1 MEINMRRD
9 IKKGMKKAAIG
20 IMAATMLTVMAAPVS
35 VLPVSAATVTRGS
48 YDFSNMVV
56 RRVWFNTNDPVFLI
70 DDYERVWLDNNVNVL
85 ATGNATDAKTTSN
98 LMAPMKN
105 MFAYIGADYKEN
117 GDNITITMND
127 TTVKLKIGS
136 SDVEINGKVTSGA
149 LTDEQIPAKV
159 NVKEKY
165 ADYNTFLTE
174 DYNVVYLPVAYVLN
188 IFGADMY
195 KDGKMSDSFYAAVPV
210 MKTES
215 VPSYET
221 SSKGYGMRYDALLEG
236 TLDVTTSVAD
246 LIVALQNEDG
256 GFQVLPDNYE
266 MSQKE
271 TGLGSM
277 KDVSS
282 VYNGA
287 TTAELKY
294 LAKYITANKPEDSK
308 YQDAFVKGIKYLLTT
323 QRDNGGWS
331 MNPGSGSGFNANIEV
346 GNKAMTEVLTLLSDI
361 AILNNQ
367 DYVFARKAMNVD
379 EIKSAVEKGNDFIV
393 KSQISNNNKK
403 SGWATQYDK
412 SGNVT
417 MGHTYE
423 RESVSSYTTKD
434 VIDYLMTIHNPSQDI
449 KDAVESAYSWLK
461 DVKIADKEQKVVKDT
476 SMNNGFD
483 VYLVDG
489 SGTWA
494 SNYVYDKATDSY
506 RPLYSDVDPTRA
518 DQKYVNV
525 YELYNLDGNSVG
537 NNKINNKD
545 LILYSTRTTVS
556 YYDNNLADELIAT
569 GYDEWK
575 SYLANGFPE
584 IPKDPADSPDNN
596 GGSDNGNNADNSQ
609 NKDTPQTPSESG
621 NAEVSDNNT
630 KTGDKAP
637 VGLLAAVLAVSG
649 LLAGISVY
657 AVRESKKRGLIKDR
671 KSVV

>member
-20 IMAATMLTVMAAPVS
+20 IVAATMLTVMAAPVS

-331 MNPGSGSGFNANIEV
+331 MNPGSESGFNANIEV

-649 LLAGISVY
+649 GLACISVY
-657 AVRESKKRGLIKDR
+657 AVRESKKRGLIK
-671 KSVV
+671 K

>member
-1 MEINMRRD
+1 MRRD

-20 IMAATMLTVMAAPVS
+20 IVAATMLTVMAAPVS

-98 LMAPMKN
+98 LMAPKKN

-331 MNPGSGSGFNANIEV
+331 MNPGSESGFNANIEV

-649 LLAGISVY
+649 GLACISVY
-657 AVRESKKRGLIKDR
+657 AVRESKKRGLIK
-671 KSVV
+671 K

>member
-1 MEINMRRD
+1 MRRD

-20 IMAATMLTVMAAPVS
+20 IVAATMLTVMAAPVS

-105 MFAYIGADYKEN
+105 MFAYIGADYKED

-136 SDVEINGKVTSGA
+136 LDVEINGKVTSGA

-221 SSKGYGMRYDALLEG
+221 SSKGYGMRYDALLDG

-246 LIVALQNEDG
+246 LIVSLQNEDG

-266 MSQKE
+266 MSQQE

-282 VYNGA
+282 IYNGA

-308 YQDAFVKGIKYLLTT
+308 YQDAFVKGIKYLITT
-323 QRDNGGWS
+323 QHDNGGWS
-331 MNPGSGSGFNANIEV
+331 MNPGNGRGFNANIEV
-346 GNKAMTEVLTLLSDI
+346 GNKAMTEVLTRLSDI

-379 EIKSAVEKGNDFIV
+379 EIKSAVQKGNDFIV

-412 SGNVT
+412 AGNVT

-423 RESVSSYTTKD
+423 RESVSSYTKKD
-434 VIDYLMTIHNPSQDI
+434 VIDYLMTIYNPSQDI

-461 DVKIADKEQKVVKDT
+461 DVKIADKEQEVVKDT

-525 YELYNLDGNSVG
+525 YELYSLDGNSVG

-556 YYDNNLADELIAT
+556 YYDNNLAEELIAT

-609 NKDTPQTPSESG
+609 NKNTPQTPSESG

-649 LLAGISVY
+649 GLAGISVY
-657 AVRESKKRGLIKDR
+657 AVRESKKRSLIK
-671 KSVV
+671 K

>member
-1 MEINMRRD
+1 MRRD

-20 IMAATMLTVMAAPVS
+20 IVAATMLTVMAAPVS

-323 QRDNGGWS
+323 QHDNGGWS
-331 MNPGSGSGFNANIEV
+331 MNPGSESGFNANIEV

-609 NKDTPQTPSESG
+609 NKDTSQSPSESG

-649 LLAGISVY
+649 GLAGISVY
-657 AVRESKKRGLIKDR
+657 AVRESKKKA
-671 KSVV
+671 

>member
-1 MEINMRRD
+1 MRRD

-20 IMAATMLTVMAAPVS
+20 IVAATMLTVMAAPVS

-266 MSQKE
+266 RSQKE

-287 TTAELKY
+287 TTSELKY

-323 QRDNGGWS
+323 QHDNGGWS
-331 MNPGSGSGFNANIEV
+331 MNPGSESGFNANIEV

-412 SGNVT
+412 FGNVT

-609 NKDTPQTPSESG
+609 NKDTPHTPSESG

-649 LLAGISVY
+649 GLACISVY
-657 AVRESKKRGLIKDR
+657 AVRESKKRGLIK
-671 KSVV
+671 K

>member
-1 MEINMRRD
+1 MRRD

-20 IMAATMLTVMAAPVS
+20 IVAATMLTVMAAPVS

-323 QRDNGGWS
+323 QHDNGGWS

-379 EIKSAVEKGNDFIV
+379 EIKSAVEKGNDFII

-649 LLAGISVY
+649 GLACISVY
-657 AVRESKKRGLIKDR
+657 AVRESKKRGLIK
-671 KSVV
+671 K

>member
-1 MEINMRRD
+1 
-9 IKKGMKKAAIG
+9 MKKAAIG
-20 IMAATMLTVMAAPVS
+20 IVAATMLTVMAAPVS

-236 TLDVTTSVAD
+236 TLDGTTSVAD

-331 MNPGSGSGFNANIEV
+331 MNPGSESGFNANIEV

-649 LLAGISVY
+649 GLAGISVY
-657 AVRESKKRGLIKDR
+657 AVKESKKRGLIK
-671 KSVV
+671 K

>member
-1 MEINMRRD
+1 MRRD

-20 IMAATMLTVMAAPVS
+20 IVAATMLTVMAAPVS

-136 SDVEINGKVTSGA
+136 SEVEINGKVTSGA

-323 QRDNGGWS
+323 QHDNGGWS
-331 MNPGSGSGFNANIEV
+331 MNPGSESGFNANIEV

-649 LLAGISVY
+649 GLVCISVY
-657 AVRESKKRGLIKDR
+657 AVRESKKRGLIK
-671 KSVV
+671 K

>member
-1 MEINMRRD
+1 MRRD

-20 IMAATMLTVMAAPVS
+20 IVAATMLTVMAAPVS

-165 ADYNTFLTE
+165 ADFNTFLTE

-236 TLDVTTSVAD
+236 TLDVNTSVAD

-287 TTAELKY
+287 TTSELKY

-323 QRDNGGWS
+323 QHDNGGWS

-346 GNKAMTEVLTLLSDI
+346 GNKAMTEVITLLSDI

-649 LLAGISVY
+649 GLAGISVY
-657 AVRESKKRGLIKDR
+657 AVRESKKRGLIK
-671 KSVV
+671 K

>member
-1 MEINMRRD
+1 MRRD

-287 TTAELKY
+287 TTSELKY

-323 QRDNGGWS
+323 QHDNGGWS

-483 VYLVDG
+483 VYFVDG

-649 LLAGISVY
+649 GLAGISVY
-657 AVRESKKRGLIKDR
+657 AVRESKKRSLIK
-671 KSVV
+671 K

>member
-1 MEINMRRD
+1 MRRD

-20 IMAATMLTVMAAPVS
+20 IVAATMLTVMAAPVS

-331 MNPGSGSGFNANIEV
+331 MNPGSESGFNANIEV

-584 IPKDPADSPDNN
+584 IPKDPVDSPDNN

-609 NKDTPQTPSESG
+609 NKDTPQSPSESG

-649 LLAGISVY
+649 GLAGISVY
-657 AVRESKKRGLIKDR
+657 AVRESKKRGLIK
-671 KSVV
+671 K

>member
-1 MEINMRRD
+1 MRRD

-20 IMAATMLTVMAAPVS
+20 IVAATMLTVMAAPVS

-136 SDVEINGKVTSGA
+136 LDVEINGKVTSGA

-287 TTAELKY
+287 TTSELKY

-461 DVKIADKEQKVVKDT
+461 DVKIADKEQEVVKDT

-630 KTGDKAP
+630 RTGDKAP

-649 LLAGISVY
+649 GLAGISVY
-657 AVRESKKRGLIKDR
+657 AVRESKKRGLIK
-671 KSVV
+671 K

>member
-1 MEINMRRD
+1 MRRD

-20 IMAATMLTVMAAPVS
+20 IVAATMLTVMAAPVS

-287 TTAELKY
+287 TTSELKY

-331 MNPGSGSGFNANIEV
+331 MNPGSESGFNANIEV

-483 VYLVDG
+483 VYLVGG

-649 LLAGISVY
+649 GLAGISVY
-657 AVRESKKRGLIKDR
+657 AVRESKKRGLIK
-671 KSVV
+671 K

>member
-1 MEINMRRD
+1 MRRD

-20 IMAATMLTVMAAPVS
+20 IVAATMLTVMAAPVS

-266 MSQKE
+266 MSQKK

-287 TTAELKY
+287 TTSELKY

-323 QRDNGGWS
+323 QHDNGGWS

-393 KSQISNNNKK
+393 KSQINNNNKK

-649 LLAGISVY
+649 GLACISVY
-657 AVRESKKRGLIKDR
+657 AVRESKKRGLIK
-671 KSVV
+671 K

>member
-1 MEINMRRD
+1 MRRD

-20 IMAATMLTVMAAPVS
+20 IVAATMLTVMAAPVS
-35 VLPVSAATVTRGS
+35 VLSVSAATVTRGS

-308 YQDAFVKGIKYLLTT
+308 YQDAFVKGIKYILTT
-323 QRDNGGWS
+323 QHDNGGWS

-649 LLAGISVY
+649 GLAGISVY
-657 AVRESKKRGLIKDR
+657 AVRESKKRGLIK
-671 KSVV
+671 K

>member
-1 MEINMRRD
+1 MRRD

-20 IMAATMLTVMAAPVS
+20 IVAATMLTVMAAPVS

-105 MFAYIGADYKEN
+105 MFAYIGADYTEN

-282 VYNGA
+282 VFNGA
-287 TTAELKY
+287 TTSELKY

-323 QRDNGGWS
+323 QHDNGGWS

-393 KSQISNNNKK
+393 KSQISNNNRK

-649 LLAGISVY
+649 GLACISVY
-657 AVRESKKRGLIKDR
+657 AVRESKKRGLIK
-671 KSVV
+671 K

>member
-1 MEINMRRD
+1 MRRD

-20 IMAATMLTVMAAPVS
+20 IVAATMLTVMAAPVS

-256 GFQVLPDNYE
+256 GFQVLPDNF
-266 MSQKE
+266 
-271 TGLGSM
+271 
-277 KDVSS
+277 
-282 VYNGA
+282 
-287 TTAELKY
+287 ELF
-294 LAKYITANKPEDSK
+294 
-308 YQDAFVKGIKYLLTT
+308 QDFKKNVFHNTSPPAPGRSLFRFPRPLLCH
-323 QRDNGGWS
+323 S
-331 MNPGSGSGFNANIEV
+331 
-346 GNKAMTEVLTLLSDI
+346 
-361 AILNNQ
+361 
-367 DYVFARKAMNVD
+367 
-379 EIKSAVEKGNDFIV
+379 
-393 KSQISNNNKK
+393 
-403 SGWATQYDK
+403 
-412 SGNVT
+412 
-417 MGHTYE
+417 
-423 RESVSSYTTKD
+423 
-434 VIDYLMTIHNPSQDI
+434 
-449 KDAVESAYSWLK
+449 
-461 DVKIADKEQKVVKDT
+461 
-476 SMNNGFD
+476 
-483 VYLVDG
+483 
-489 SGTWA
+489 A
-494 SNYVYDKATDSY
+494 SNAPESLGASLLV
-506 RPLYSDVDPTRA
+506 
-518 DQKYVNV
+518 
-525 YELYNLDGNSVG
+525 SV
-537 NNKINNKD
+537 
-545 LILYSTRTTVS
+545 
-556 YYDNNLADELIAT
+556 
-569 GYDEWK
+569 
-575 SYLANGFPE
+575 
-584 IPKDPADSPDNN
+584 
-596 GGSDNGNNADNSQ
+596 
-609 NKDTPQTPSESG
+609 
-621 NAEVSDNNT
+621 
-630 KTGDKAP
+630 
-637 VGLLAAVLAVSG
+637 
-649 LLAGISVY
+649 
-657 AVRESKKRGLIKDR
+657 
-671 KSVV
+671 

>member
-165 ADYNTFLTE
+165 ADFNTFLTE

-331 MNPGSGSGFNANIEV
+331 MNPGSESGFNANIEV

-649 LLAGISVY
+649 GLACISVY
-657 AVRESKKRGLIKDR
+657 AVRESKKRGLIK
-671 KSVV
+671 K

>member
-1 MEINMRRD
+1 MRRD

-20 IMAATMLTVMAAPVS
+20 IVAATMLTVMAAPVS

-256 GFQVLPDNYE
+256 GVQVLPDNYE

-287 TTAELKY
+287 TTSELKY

-323 QRDNGGWS
+323 QHDNGGWS
-331 MNPGSGSGFNANIEV
+331 MNPGSGIGFNANIEV

-596 GGSDNGNNADNSQ
+596 GGSDSGNNADNSQ
-609 NKDTPQTPSESG
+609 NKDTPQSPSESG

-649 LLAGISVY
+649 GLAGISVY
-657 AVRESKKRGLIKDR
+657 AVRESKKRGLIK
-671 KSVV
+671 K

>member
-1 MEINMRRD
+1 MRRD

-20 IMAATMLTVMAAPVS
+20 IVAATMLTVMAAPVS

-215 VPSYET
+215 VPSYEI

-323 QRDNGGWS
+323 QHDNGGWS
-331 MNPGSGSGFNANIEV
+331 MNPGSESGFNANIEV

-596 GGSDNGNNADNSQ
+596 GGSDSGNNADNSQ

-657 AVRESKKRGLIKDR
+657 AVRESKKRGLIK
-671 KSVV
+671 K

>member
-20 IMAATMLTVMAAPVS
+20 IVAATMLTVMAAPVS

-136 SDVEINGKVTSGA
+136 LDVEINGKVTSGA

-287 TTAELKY
+287 TTSELKY

-323 QRDNGGWS
+323 QHNNGGWS

-649 LLAGISVY
+649 GLAGISVY
-657 AVRESKKRGLIKDR
+657 AVRESKKRSLIK
-671 KSVV
+671 K

>member
-1 MEINMRRD
+1 MRRD

-20 IMAATMLTVMAAPVS
+20 IVAATMLTVMAAPVS

-105 MFAYIGADYKEN
+105 MFAYIGADYTEN

-287 TTAELKY
+287 TTSELKY

-434 VIDYLMTIHNPSQDI
+434 VIDYLMTIQNPSQDI

-461 DVKIADKEQKVVKDT
+461 DVKIADKEQEVVKDT

-649 LLAGISVY
+649 GLAGISVY
-657 AVRESKKRGLIKDR
+657 AVRESKKRGLIK
-671 KSVV
+671 K

>member
-1 MEINMRRD
+1 MRRD

-20 IMAATMLTVMAAPVS
+20 IVAATMLTVMAAPVS

-287 TTAELKY
+287 TTSELKY

-323 QRDNGGWS
+323 QHDNGGWS

-483 VYLVDG
+483 VYLIDG

-649 LLAGISVY
+649 GLACISVY
-657 AVRESKKRGLIKDR
+657 AVRESKKRSLIK
-671 KSVV
+671 K

>member
-1 MEINMRRD
+1 MRRD

-20 IMAATMLTVMAAPVS
+20 IVAATMLTVMAAPVS

-266 MSQKE
+266 MSQKK

-287 TTAELKY
+287 TTSELKY

-323 QRDNGGWS
+323 QHDNGGWS

-412 SGNVT
+412 SRNVT

-649 LLAGISVY
+649 GLACISVY
-657 AVRESKKRGLIKDR
+657 AVRESKKRGLIK
-671 KSVV
+671 K

>member
-1 MEINMRRD
+1 MRRD

-20 IMAATMLTVMAAPVS
+20 IVAATMLTVMAAPVS

-323 QRDNGGWS
+323 QHDNGGWS
-331 MNPGSGSGFNANIEV
+331 MNPGSESGFNANIEV

-649 LLAGISVY
+649 GLACISVY
-657 AVRESKKRGLIKDR
+657 AVRESKKRRLIK
-671 KSVV
+671 K

>member
-1 MEINMRRD
+1 MRRD

-20 IMAATMLTVMAAPVS
+20 IVAATMLTVMAAPVS

-215 VPSYET
+215 DPSYET

-287 TTAELKY
+287 TTSELKY

-323 QRDNGGWS
+323 QHDNGGWS

-434 VIDYLMTIHNPSQDI
+434 VIEYLMTIHNPSQDI

-596 GGSDNGNNADNSQ
+596 GGLDNGNNADNSQ

-649 LLAGISVY
+649 GLACISVY
-657 AVRESKKRGLIKDR
+657 AVRESKKRGLIK
-671 KSVV
+671 K

>member
-1 MEINMRRD
+1 MRRD

-136 SDVEINGKVTSGA
+136 SDVEINGKVTSGT

-308 YQDAFVKGIKYLLTT
+308 YKDAFVKGIKYLLTT

-331 MNPGSGSGFNANIEV
+331 MNPGSESGFNANIEV

-461 DVKIADKEQKVVKDT
+461 DVKIADKEQEVVKDT

-584 IPKDPADSPDNN
+584 IPKNPADSPDNN

-649 LLAGISVY
+649 GLAGISVY
-657 AVRESKKRGLIKDR
+657 AVRESKKRGLIK
-671 KSVV
+671 K

>member
-1 MEINMRRD
+1 MRRD

-20 IMAATMLTVMAAPVS
+20 IVAATMLTVMAAPVS

-105 MFAYIGADYKEN
+105 MFAYIGADYKED

-287 TTAELKY
+287 TTSELKY

-609 NKDTPQTPSESG
+609 NKDTPQSPSESG

-649 LLAGISVY
+649 GLAGISVY
-657 AVRESKKRGLIKDR
+657 AVRESKKRGLIK
-671 KSVV
+671 K

>member
-1 MEINMRRD
+1 MRRD

-20 IMAATMLTVMAAPVS
+20 IVAATMLTVMAAPVS

-266 MSQKE
+266 MSQKK

-287 TTAELKY
+287 TTSELKY

-323 QRDNGGWS
+323 QHDNGGWS

-403 SGWATQYDK
+403 SGWATQYNK
-412 SGNVT
+412 FGNVT

-649 LLAGISVY
+649 GLACISVY
-657 AVRESKKRGLIKDR
+657 AVRESKKRGLIK
-671 KSVV
+671 K

>member
-1 MEINMRRD
+1 MRRD

-20 IMAATMLTVMAAPVS
+20 IVAATMLTVMAAPVS

-287 TTAELKY
+287 TTSELKY

-367 DYVFARKAMNVD
+367 DYVFARKVMNVD

-461 DVKIADKEQKVVKDT
+461 DVKIADKEQEVVKDT

-494 SNYVYDKATDSY
+494 SNYVYDKANDSY

-584 IPKDPADSPDNN
+584 IPKDPSDSPDNN

-649 LLAGISVY
+649 GLVGISVY
-657 AVRESKKRGLIKDR
+657 AVRESKKRGLIK
-671 KSVV
+671 K

>member
-1 MEINMRRD
+1 MRRD

-20 IMAATMLTVMAAPVS
+20 IVAATMLTVMAAPVS

-287 TTAELKY
+287 TTSELKY

-323 QRDNGGWS
+323 QHDNGGWS
-331 MNPGSGSGFNANIEV
+331 MNPGSESGFNANIEV

-423 RESVSSYTTKD
+423 RKSVSSYTTKD

-649 LLAGISVY
+649 GLACISVY
-657 AVRESKKRGLIKDR
+657 AVRESKKRSLIK
-671 KSVV
+671 K

>member
-9 IKKGMKKAAIG
+9 IKKGMKKVAIG
-20 IMAATMLTVMAAPVS
+20 IVAATMLTVMAAPVS

-323 QRDNGGWS
+323 QCDNGGWS

-367 DYVFARKAMNVD
+367 DYVFARRAMNVD

-649 LLAGISVY
+649 GLAGISVY
-657 AVRESKKRGLIKDR
+657 AVRESKKRGLIK
-671 KSVV
+671 K

>member
-1 MEINMRRD
+1 MRRD

-20 IMAATMLTVMAAPVS
+20 IVAATMLTVMAAPVS

-308 YQDAFVKGIKYLLTT
+308 YQDAFVKGIKYILTT
-323 QRDNGGWS
+323 QHDNGGWS

-649 LLAGISVY
+649 GLASISVY
-657 AVRESKKRGLIKDR
+657 AVRESKKRGLIK
-671 KSVV
+671 K

>member
-1 MEINMRRD
+1 MRRD
-9 IKKGMKKAAIG
+9 IKKGMKKTAIG
-20 IMAATMLTVMAAPVS
+20 IVAATMLTVMAAPVS

-165 ADYNTFLTE
+165 ADFNTFLTE

-287 TTAELKY
+287 TTSELKY

-323 QRDNGGWS
+323 QHDNGGWS

-649 LLAGISVY
+649 GLACISVY
-657 AVRESKKRGLIKDR
+657 AVRESKKRGLIKN
-671 KSVV
+671 KMMSV

>member
-1 MEINMRRD
+1 MRRD

-287 TTAELKY
+287 TTSELKY

-323 QRDNGGWS
+323 QHDNGGWS

-393 KSQISNNNKK
+393 KSQINNNNKK

-434 VIDYLMTIHNPSQDI
+434 VIEYLMTIHNPSQDI

-649 LLAGISVY
+649 GLACISVY
-657 AVRESKKRGLIKDR
+657 AVRESKKRGLIK
-671 KSVV
+671 K